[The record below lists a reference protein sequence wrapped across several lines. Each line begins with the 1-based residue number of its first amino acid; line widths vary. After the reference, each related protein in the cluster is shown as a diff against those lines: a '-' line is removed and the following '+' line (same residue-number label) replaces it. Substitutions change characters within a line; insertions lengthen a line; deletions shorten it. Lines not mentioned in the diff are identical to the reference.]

1 MLNWLNVIEQLRKAD
16 KQRKQKAAEEKA
28 YSDTPIRI
36 RMFDELG
43 KRVVLI
49 DYDDDVMMMMIL
61 ILIIWLWQ
69 WH

>member
-1 MLNWLNVIEQLRKAD
+1 MLNWLNVIDQLRKAD

-49 DYDDDVMMMMIL
+49 DYDDDVMRS
-61 ILIIWLWQ
+61 
-69 WH
+69 

>member
-1 MLNWLNVIEQLRKAD
+1 MLNWLNVIDQLRKAD

-49 DYDDDVMMMMIL
+49 DYDDDDDDDDDDDVMRS
-61 ILIIWLWQ
+61 
-69 WH
+69 